1 MTTIQL
7 ILIGLAIIG
16 FLPLLIIIY
25 KRRLVKRILT
35 TGALAKAEVYSIR
48 LAHKSSVDIV
58 WYRFVPTNARVYCT
72 GSLTTKIGR
81 YKQGDLLDVYYLPEN
96 PKRNT
101 VEGAWKS
108 AGFLWFG
115 ILIAAFILFAVYK
128 INQEVAAGHM

>member
-1 MTTIQL
+1 MSGIQL
-7 ILIGLAIIG
+7 ILIGLAIFG
-16 FLPLLIIIY
+16 FLPLIIILY

-48 LAHKSSVDIV
+48 LAHKSYVDIV
-58 WYRFVPTNARVYCT
+58 WYRFVPANTNQYVT
-72 GSLTTKIGR
+72 GSLTTKIGM
-81 YKQGDLLDVYYLPEN
+81 YKQGDLLDVYYLPDN

-108 AGFLWFG
+108 AAFLWFG
-115 ILIAAFILFAVYK
+115 ILLAAFVLFAAYK